1 MFSSLCYI
9 LNGHFKETDLYRPF
23 CFSVN
28 SSTWKSYS
36 GRDLAED
43 CCLFVHM
50 LKMKTKHNCIHL
62 SNAAESSG
70 VCLMFI
76 SCQI

>member
-1 MFSSLCYI
+1 MVTSKKLICTNCSSVLT
-9 LNGHFKETDLYRPF
+9 LLLGMP
-23 CFSVN
+23 
-28 SSTWKSYS
+28 YS

-50 LKMKTKHNCIHL
+50 LKMKTKCNCIHM